1 MRRDKLSS
9 RLDRGDVLS
18 SGDRSRP
25 DSPQG
30 VLRRQPRSERRVEI
44 DNRWKKLNPRSARWT
59 RTDPAGRA
67 HLCLVPHTQIHSL
80 VRRTLET
87 LQDVIVSLVL
97 LLLLILSLRS
107 IWRLGR
113 MTLLEEAS
121 TSQLLS
127 EIVLV
132 LILAELYRLLIFYL
146 SDHRISVALTIEVA
160 LVSTLRELM
169 VKGAYDFEGLR
180 LLGISLLLVVL
191 GGLLALERW
200 MGYWRNEARETDA
213 R

>member
-1 MRRDKLSS
+1 MEETQPAIRETDP
-9 RLDRGDVLS
+9 
-18 SGDRSRP
+18 DRSR
-25 DSPQG
+25 
-30 VLRRQPRSERRVEI
+30 RQ
-44 DNRWKKLNPRSARWT
+44 
-59 RTDPAGRA
+59 GRA
-67 HLCLVPHTQIHSL
+67 LPGPPHANPL
-80 VRRTLET
+80 PRRRTLET

-169 VKGAYDFEGLR
+169 VKGAYEFEGLR

>member
-1 MRRDKLSS
+1 MEENQAAMCETDT
-9 RLDRGDVLS
+9 
-18 SGDRSRP
+18 DRS
-25 DSPQG
+25 
-30 VLRRQPRSERRVEI
+30 PREGA
-44 DNRWKKLNPRSARWT
+44 P
-59 RTDPAGRA
+59 
-67 HLCLVPHTQIHSL
+67 CQVPHTHLHSV

-87 LQDVIVSLVL
+87 LQDVIVFLVL
-97 LLLLILSLRS
+97 LLLLILSLQS

-113 MTLLEEAS
+113 MALLEDAS

-169 VKGAYDFEGLR
+169 LKGAHEFEGLR

-191 GGLLALERW
+191 GGLLALERRT
-200 MGYWRNEARETDA
+200 GYWRNEAPETYA

>member
-1 MRRDKLSS
+1 MEETQPAIRETDP
-9 RLDRGDVLS
+9 
-18 SGDRSRP
+18 DRSRR
-25 DSPQG
+25 QG
-30 VLRRQPRSERRVEI
+30 AP
-44 DNRWKKLNPRSARWT
+44 
-59 RTDPAGRA
+59 
-67 HLCLVPHTQIHSL
+67 CLVPHTQIHSL

-169 VKGAYDFEGLR
+169 VKGACEFEGLR